1 MFLVIFGAGAS
12 YDSVPSRPPSR
23 YARPSLFTRPPL
35 ADELFLADNFFA
47 DCLSLYPRAKPI
59 VPYLQQPQEQGAS
72 LEHVLEELQ
81 AEGDSDPER
90 KRQVA
95 AIRFYLHHVLWQ
107 CERRWNGTARGTT
120 NYLTLLD
127 QLRRS
132 REARSNDKPIL
143 LVTFNYDTLIEQSL
157 ASFNMPLNEVD
168 DYIRGDFFKLFKV
181 HGSIN
186 WVREI
191 DSTILNVQEKNH
203 SDLVH
208 EFIDKVP
215 ELQVSDRFRCVTRS
229 LDDPV
234 GKIDSKPVF
243 PAIAIPVETKV
254 SFECPSDHLDAL
266 SRHLP
271 EVTHVLTIG
280 WRGNEAH
287 FLKLLEAGFNGRSV
301 LFQTVA
307 NGKPDA
313 EAVLARIKGAG
324 INASGE
330 ATPYGGF
337 TDYVVRREA
346 EKFFRS

>member
-1 MFLVIFGAGAS
+1 M
-12 YDSVPSRPPSR
+12 
-23 YARPSLFTRPPL
+23 
-35 ADELFLADNFFA
+35 
-47 DCLSLYPRAKPI
+47 
-59 VPYLQQPQEQGAS
+59 
-72 LEHVLEELQ
+72 
-81 AEGDSDPER
+81 
-90 KRQVA
+90 
-95 AIRFYLHHVLWQ
+95 
-107 CERRWNGTARGTT
+107 
-120 NYLTLLD
+120 LT
-127 QLRRS
+127 
-132 REARSNDKPIL
+132 
-143 LVTFNYDTLIEQSL
+143 V
-157 ASFNMPLNEVD
+157 
-168 DYIRGDFFKLFKV
+168 RGDFFKLFKV

-203 SDLVH
+203 SDLVR

-215 ELQVSDRFRCVTRS
+215 YLQVSDRFRCVTRS

-307 NGKPDA
+307 SGKPDA